1 MEYHLKNFWIFHSSF
16 DMLRTD
22 RRFPEAVLLR
32 PNRSPSRSGLEIEG
46 TIGKVYQLEC
56 GWSQYTPPG
65 PEPSNFQQTR
75 EDFSRSFFSFRK
87 WGIAPAVL
95 KE

>member
-1 MEYHLKNFWIFHSSF
+1 M
-16 DMLRTD
+16 
-22 RRFPEAVLLR
+22 RFLEAGEQAK
-32 PNRSPSRSGLEIEG
+32 NRSPSRSGLEIEG

-65 PEPSNFQQTR
+65 PEPSNFQQVR
-75 EDFSRSFFSFRK
+75 ERK

-95 KE
+95 KD